1 MMVKMEHVFLKRNA
15 KHLMEA
21 EMGMYPMDVVA
32 EALQMLVAG
41 WGSEG
46 PSLSS
51 LLMRP

>member
-1 MMVKMEHVFLKRNA
+1 
-15 KHLMEA
+15 
-21 EMGMYPMDVVA
+21 MGMYPMDVVA

-46 PSLSS
+46 SFHCPS